1 VNVLQLAAANLK
13 KSKSAALFLF
23 ILMIIAGLLLNIG
36 LTAMSVMNHFYE
48 NKVRE
53 LRDPHVSIAMN
64 SASFK
69 AAYGDFLASYPG
81 VREMETEQVILLSTS
96 TIPFYENDSGYGIRT
111 MLLNADA
118 ARSIAPVKLIE
129 AASTGSGEGIYVPY
143 SWKVRNGYQLG
154 DNLTITYRGKAYT
167 YRITGV
173 FESTLMGSSRLNMLK
188 IYLPDAAYRQ
198 FTRAVGPEAQG
209 TLMSAIL
216 SDNKQSGK
224 VVKNYQKQFPHS
236 NEVEV
241 PSFWAADT
249 ETAKDGGGFI
259 VNFVSM
265 ILAAFAAVIVL
276 VSLIVIA
283 FRIRDS
289 IEDGI
294 ANIGVL
300 QAMGYTS
307 LQIILSYVVQ
317 FSLIAMAGSA
327 TGVAVSCTMLPAYG
341 QVVSSLTGLIWR
353 GGASAGVSL
362 VSIATVTLL
371 VCTVALLSAARIRRL
386 HPAVAL
392 RGGLMTHHFK
402 RNFFPLDQTKGG
414 LQWVHAC
421 KAMMANGR
429 QNLLIGSIMAA
440 ITFASVFSVV
450 LYSNIAGDKVAFYQ
464 VLGSEMPDVGIQ
476 VQPGKDSL
484 QLLAGVRK
492 MTGVSKAV
500 IMDSIIMAIQGH
512 IVNTE
517 ISDQFEMLN
526 NQTVYEG
533 RYPRYDNE
541 VAITGGL
548 ARLLGK
554 SIGDS
559 IKLEAG
565 NVSYSF
571 LITGLSQSFSA
582 GGKGASLTLSGVYH
596 LIPGLKEMSVNVYLE
611 GVSKSDFIQNVKAE
625 YGDMIWSVTNVDE
638 SQESGMQVYN
648 SAVFAVMAI
657 ILAITVLVVV
667 LILYLVIRTAVLK
680 RRRELGILQAAGYT
694 TFQLMTQV
702 TLSIMPIAV
711 SGVIGG
717 GVLGGL
723 YTNVILELMLTDAG
737 IARVRFVVHV
747 PLVAF
752 LCMAII
758 ALSFLVSLLAA
769 YRIRKITP
777 YCLIAE

>member
-1 VNVLQLAAANLK
+1 MNVLQLAAANLK

-23 ILMIIAGLLLNIG
+23 ILMLIAGLLLNIG

-48 NKVRE
+48 DKVRE
-53 LRDPHVSIAMN
+53 LHDPHVSIALN

-96 TIPFYENDSGYGIRT
+96 TIPFYENDSGFGIRI

-118 ARSIAPVKLIE
+118 ARSIAPVRLIE
-129 AASTGSGEGIYVPY
+129 AASTGSGEGIYIPY

-154 DNLTITYRGKAYT
+154 DNLTITYQGKAFSYQ
-167 YRITGV
+167 ITGI

-188 IYLPDAAYRQ
+188 FYLPNAAYRQ

-216 SDNKQSGK
+216 SDNEQSGE

-236 NEVEV
+236 NEVEI

-283 FRIRDS
+283 FHIWDS

-327 TGVAVSCTMLPAYG
+327 TGVAVSYAMLPAYG

-362 VSIATVTLL
+362 ASIATVTSL
-371 VCTVALLSAARIRRL
+371 VSTVALLSAARIRRL
-386 HPAVAL
+386 HPAAAL
-392 RGGLMTHHFK
+392 RGGLMTHNFR
-402 RNFFPLDQTKGG
+402 RNFFPLDRARGC

-429 QNLLIGSIMAA
+429 QNLLIGIIMAA

-450 LYSNIAGDKVAFYQ
+450 LYYNIAGDKVAFYQ
-464 VLGSEMPDVGIQ
+464 VLGSEMPNVGIQ

-484 QLLAGVRK
+484 QLLAGIRQ

-517 ISDQFEMLN
+517 ISDQFEMLD

-533 RYPRYDNE
+533 RYPQYDNE

-559 IKLEAG
+559 IQLEAG
-565 NVSYSF
+565 NDSYSF
-571 LITGLSQSFSA
+571 LITGLNQSFSA
-582 GGKGASLTLSGVYH
+582 GGKGASLTLSGVHH
-596 LIPGLKEMSVNVYLE
+596 LIPGHKGLSVNVYLQ
-611 GVSKSDFIQNVKAE
+611 GADKSTFMQKVKAE
-625 YGDMIWSVTNVDE
+625 YGDMIWSVTDVDE

-648 SAVFAVMAI
+648 SAVFAVMTV
-657 ILAITVLVVV
+657 ILGITVLVVV
-667 LILYLVIRTAVLK
+667 LIIYLVIRTAVLK

-694 TFQLMTQV
+694 TYQLMTQV
-702 TLSIMPIAV
+702 TLSIMPIAIV
-711 SGVIGG
+711 GIICG

-723 YTNVILELMLTDAG
+723 YTNVILELLLMDAG
-737 IARVRFVVHV
+737 ISKVRFVVHV
-747 PLVAF
+747 PLVAM
-752 LCMAII
+752 LCMAIFS
-758 ALSFLVSLLAA
+758 LSFLVSLLAA
-769 YRIRKITP
+769 YRIRNITP
-777 YCLIAE
+777 YCLITE